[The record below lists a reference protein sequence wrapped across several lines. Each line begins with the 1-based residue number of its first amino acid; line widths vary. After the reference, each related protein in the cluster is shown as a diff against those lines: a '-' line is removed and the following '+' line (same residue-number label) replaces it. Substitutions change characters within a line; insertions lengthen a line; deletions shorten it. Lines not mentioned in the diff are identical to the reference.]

1 MPVCLH
7 RTNKGRLGVP
17 CCFRGGS
24 ARLGEIALQQG
35 HKDGLTLGIRLP
47 GDQGWAEMKLECAH
61 GGAALLI
68 PGAAWRYPIAV
79 AGELLLPLLRIPEG
93 EWRLAQFGHSG
104 LVWPGADAMVK
115 GQLAP
120 GEVGAGILLAFGG
133 YVAVGQHLGG
143 GIW

>member
-1 MPVCLH
+1 M
-7 RTNKGRLGVP
+7 
-17 CCFRGGS
+17 
-24 ARLGEIALQQG
+24 E
-35 HKDGLTLGIRLP
+35 
-47 GDQGWAEMKLECAH
+47 LECAQD
-61 GGAALLI
+61 GAALLI

-93 EWRLAQFGHSG
+93 EWRLAQFSHSG

-143 GIW
+143 GDLVAIDQLPAQSAESGDLGPGIGVASASGGQAGIRLPWDNPD